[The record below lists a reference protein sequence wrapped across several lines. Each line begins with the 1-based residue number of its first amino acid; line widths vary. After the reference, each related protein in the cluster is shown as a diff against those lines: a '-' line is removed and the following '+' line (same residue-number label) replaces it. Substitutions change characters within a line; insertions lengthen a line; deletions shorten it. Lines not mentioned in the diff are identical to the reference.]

1 MKKEIFIKMLV
12 NELELENDEINDQ
25 SILNLTS
32 LKQLSLISFL
42 DEHFSL
48 RIKAV
53 NLKGIDSVEKLIL
66 LIGRD
71 KFE

>member
-1 MKKEIFIKMLV
+1 MKKEIFFKMLV